1 MNTLIDPRTVD
12 LQFWADS
19 VVFDLEQFGPIGR
32 LENEAEWQDWGAG
45 LIGINGIS
53 QRNPPSPYQYDD
65 WKEWAI
71 RFYQMFD

>member
-12 LQFWADS
+12 LRLWADS

-32 LENEAEWQDWGAG
+32 LENETEWQDWGAG

>member
-19 VVFDLEQFGPIGR
+19 VVFDLEEFGPIGR
-32 LENEAEWQDWGAG
+32 LENESEWKDWGAG

>member
-1 MNTLIDPRTVD
+1 MNTLIDPRMVD

-19 VVFDLEQFGPIGR
+19 VVFDLEKFGPIGR